1 MKLCFALLA
10 AFASCTAFAT
20 GMAARESV
28 PREPVAPNAKPTADA
43 SPFAVHGYGTFDVL
57 SGYEFRGALLNDEP
71 VYWTYGELCA
81 AYADLVS
88 VGGWLA
94 QSTDMTC
101 RRKAEMRRMNEWDFA
116 ANTRICPELA
126 EGWKLGLEAG
136 HCWCCMHGLR
146 GEAARAYSRP
156 ATEIYAILWL
166 ENPYAVPYATCEYGY
181 DAFEGTAFSFGLRR
195 AFALPLGLELVP
207 KVCAGGSDAGYNATL
222 YPPFDDSVGTGLTF
236 VQVGAELNCWVTENF
251 GVRAQASF
259 SAVIDPDIRDA
270 IDACGHPYRNEFVCG
285 GLGVVFAF

>member
-1 MKLCFALLA
+1 MRFHVALLA
-10 AFASCTAFAT
+10 ALASCSAFAT

-28 PREPVAPNAKPTADA
+28 PHEPAAPKADPAADA
-43 SPFAVHGYGTFDVL
+43 SPFGIHGYGTFDVL

-81 AYADLVS
+81 AYADVVS
-88 VGGWLA
+88 IGGWIS

-101 RRKAEMRRMNEWDFA
+101 RRKAEARRMNEWDFA
-116 ANTRICPELA
+116 VNARFCPELA
-126 EGWKLGLEAG
+126 EGWTLGLEAG

-222 YPPFDDSVGTGLTF
+222 YPPLDDSVGTGLAF
-236 VQVGAELNCWVTENF
+236 VQVGAELNYWVTENF